1 MTAPAAWYPDPT
13 DPTLLRYWD
22 GSAWTD
28 HTHPLAAVQQEARE
42 SQSSASQPLSRR
54 ERRAAES
61 QEQAER
67 EQIRGGVDRQEE
79 QRGESS
85 EVTREGAAPVRPPSG
100 GDTSEARSG
109 GDVPFFGA
117 RKIARELQARVA
129 ELEASMDR
137 YGLLE
142 LAALDT
148 EKRRRREEIAAD
160 QRAHEVEAAQV
171 AAAAHRRES
180 ELEAALTA
188 LQAEIAARRT
198 ELADLD
204 REIIGVRHSIEV
216 QELGL
221 YDYEHPAESS
231 ADLATRLEALRSE
244 IKSAVREERAAHAA
258 SNFTFNNSQAQGRK
272 FVGDMTKILLRAYN
286 AEAENCVKS
295 VRAGNLATAQARLSK
310 ASEMIE
316 RQGSMV
322 SLTIDPQYH
331 HMRLTEI
338 QLANDY
344 LQALQREKELER
356 ARREELREQRKAEQ
370 ELAREH
376 ERLDKE
382 RAHYIATL
390 SALEANGDVDGAA
403 RLRARIEDV
412 DRALHDV
419 DYRAANIRAGYVYVI
434 SNVGAFG
441 DEVVK
446 IGMTRRLEPMDRVNE
461 LGDASVPFRFD
472 VHALFFADDAVGIEA
487 MLHQTFADRR
497 VNRVNLRRE
506 FFYVKP
512 EEVLA
517 QLKMHSVEI
526 VEFRTDVASEEY
538 RASVALA
545 APAR

>member
-1 MTAPAAWYPDPT
+1 MNAPAAWYPDPT
-13 DPTLLRYWD
+13 DAALLRYWD
-22 GSAWTD
+22 GVAWTV
-28 HTHPLAAVQQEARE
+28 HTHPVAAAQQETPGV
-42 SQSSASQPLSRR
+42 QNSATPLSRR

-61 QEQAER
+61 REETER
-67 EQIRGGVDRQEE
+67 EQLRANAGGHEDPLSTASEVARTGDESDRSPSP
-79 QRGESS
+79 QRSS
-85 EVTREGAAPVRPPSG
+85 ETRA
-100 GDTSEARSG
+100 G

-142 LAALDT
+142 LVALDA
-148 EKRRRREEIAAD
+148 EKSRRREEIAAD
-160 QRAHEVEAAQV
+160 RAANEVREEQLAAE
-171 AAAAHRRES
+171 AHRRAAR
-180 ELEAALTA
+180 LEATLAA
-188 LQAEIAARRT
+188 LQNEITLRQT
-198 ELADLD
+198 ELADLE

-244 IKSAVREERAAHAA
+244 IKSAVREKRAAHAA
-258 SNFTFNNSQAQGRK
+258 SNFTYNNSQAQGRK

-344 LQALQREKELER
+344 LQAIQREKELER

-382 RAHYIATL
+382 RAHYVATL
-390 SALEANGDVDGAA
+390 AALEANGDIAGAA

-412 DRALHDV
+412 DKALHDV

-487 MLHQTFADRR
+487 MLHQTFAERR
-497 VNRVNLRRE
+497 VNRINLRRE

-545 APAR
+545 SPGR

>member
-1 MTAPAAWYPDPT
+1 MNAPAAWYPDPT
-13 DPTLLRYWD
+13 DAALLRYWD
-22 GSAWTD
+22 GAAWTA
-28 HTHPLAAVQQEARE
+28 HTHPVAAAQQDSSRV
-42 SQSSASQPLSRR
+42 QSSPTPLSRR

-61 QEQAER
+61 RGETER
-67 EQIRGGVDRQEE
+67 EEPRANAGGHENPLSTASEVAGTG
-79 QRGESS
+79 GESDRSPSPERFS
-85 EVTREGAAPVRPPSG
+85 ETRA
-100 GDTSEARSG
+100 G
-109 GDVPFFGA
+109 GDVPFFRA
-117 RKIARELQARVA
+117 RKIARELQGRVA
-129 ELEASMDR
+129 ELEASIDR

-142 LAALDT
+142 LVALDA
-148 EKRRRREEIAAD
+148 EKSRRREEIAAD
-160 QRAHEVEAAQV
+160 RAANETRQEQLAAE
-171 AAAAHRRES
+171 AHRRAAR
-180 ELEAALTA
+180 LEATLAA
-188 LQAEIAARRT
+188 LQDEITLRQT
-198 ELADLD
+198 ELADLE

-244 IKSAVREERAAHAA
+244 IKSAVREKRAAHAA

-322 SLTIDPQYH
+322 SLTIDPRYH
-331 HMRLTEI
+331 RMRLTEI

-344 LQALQREKELER
+344 LQAIQREKELER

-382 RAHYIATL
+382 RAHYVATL
-390 SALEANGDVDGAA
+390 AALEANGDVAGAA

-412 DRALHDV
+412 DKALHDV
-419 DYRAANIRAGYVYVI
+419 DDRAANIRAGYVYVI

-487 MLHQTFADRR
+487 MLHQTFAERR
-497 VNRVNLRRE
+497 VNRINLRRE

-526 VEFRTDVASEEY
+526 VEFRTDVVSEEY

-545 APAR
+545 SPAR

>member
-1 MTAPAAWYPDPT
+1 M
-13 DPTLLRYWD
+13 
-22 GSAWTD
+22 
-28 HTHPLAAVQQEARE
+28 
-42 SQSSASQPLSRR
+42 
-54 ERRAAES
+54 
-61 QEQAER
+61 
-67 EQIRGGVDRQEE
+67 
-79 QRGESS
+79 
-85 EVTREGAAPVRPPSG
+85 
-100 GDTSEARSG
+100 
-109 GDVPFFGA
+109 
-117 RKIARELQARVA
+117 A

-244 IKSAVREERAAHAA
+244 IKSAVREKRAAHAA

-497 VNRVNLRRE
+497 VNRINLRRE